1 MVWLDAQCTG
11 GGTRFPRL
19 ERPSDPSWCRFIDCE
34 ESESGGKDGQTD
46 LDEEEEEGKGVTFKP
61 IKGNAV
67 YWENMRTDGTGYEES
82 WHAGLP
88 VTSGTKI
95 GLNIWSWYQEGY
107 DPYRHKTVE

>member
-1 MVWLDAQCTG
+1 MVWLEDECEG

-19 ERPSDPSWCRFIDCE
+19 ERPVGEGWCRFIECA
-34 ESESGGKDGQTD
+34 G
-46 LDEEEEEGKGVTFKP
+46 DEGEGDRADERMGVTFKP

-67 YWENMRTDGTGYEES
+67 YWENMKADGTGYEES

-95 GLNIWSWYQEGY
+95 GLNIWSWLQEGY
-107 DPYRHKTVE
+107 DPHAVEEPVD